1 MVIVLVTAYA
11 DICQGGRLEL
21 HPNCRCGWSGEDM
34 ASRSSTAIPTS
45 SSPSLATWSPGPRRQ
60 RQTTS
65 EAARRFQI
73 AQQPK
78 MLFEAKAEILPGSRR
93 LPILSRIV
101 RNTKQIPFQLF
112 IFGKDY
118 DWRYFLLIL
127 SNCSLNISRSFESTR
142 PSSFKSFDMESI
154 KNSKLLTFLDKP
166 TLSSSS
172 RSAGR
177 STS

>member
-1 MVIVLVTAYA
+1 MGMFHT
-11 DICQGGRLEL
+11 CEGRRLKL
-21 HPNCRCGWSGEDM
+21 DPNCRCGWSGEDM

-45 SSPSLATWSPGPRRQ
+45 SYPSLATWSPGPRRQ

-65 EAARRFQI
+65 EAAMCFQI

-112 IFGKDY
+112 IFGKYY
-118 DWRYFLLIL
+118 DWCYFLLIL

-142 PSSFKSFDMESI
+142 PSSFKSFDMETI
-154 KNSKLLTFLDKP
+154 KNSKLLTFFDKP